1 MEYLD
6 WNIPFWDKLDYS
18 PLKYLAIGMAKA
30 APDPYSNSGVRLYVV
45 PNSYIDVETS
55 LKPRDTSVSSRGVV
69 LPHVLRVQ
77 RYPQEGDESASGS
90 GNA

>member
-30 APDPYSNSGVRLYVV
+30 APDPYSNSGVRLYFVSS
-45 PNSYIDVETS
+45 NITDDLFCTS
-55 LKPRDTSVSSRGVV
+55 SRLTVGTSSRGTILSTSP
-69 LPHVLRVQ
+69 LPPIPPFPFIL
-77 RYPQEGDESASGS
+77 PTCSLFS
-90 GNA
+90 